1 MLQERLAVRVSE
13 LVNVTENVSDNTDA
27 KLLQP
32 RCESSAVTQTQMRS
46 IGLETHIDVETLLEI
61 ISCGM
66 E

>member
-1 MLQERLAVRVSE
+1 MVQSYF
-13 LVNVTENVSDNTDA
+13 
-27 KLLQP
+27 KP
-32 RCESSAVTQTQMRS
+32 RCESPAVAQTQMRS